1 MFVCCRSLD
10 PDDIHVDIDSYED
23 GDSQAL
29 RDTLQWEAASN
40 PSPAD
45 STSTNNSKPLVLF
58 YVVTEAFHNPVAIK
72 LLVSG
77 LLT

>member
-1 MFVCCRSLD
+1 MPIVYFSALLD
-10 PDDIHVDIDSYED
+10 SEDVQIDIDSYED

-45 STSTNNSKPLVLF
+45 SNSTTTSK
-58 YVVTEAFHNPVAIK
+58 YM
-72 LLVSG
+72 
-77 LLT
+77 